1 MSETTVKAS
10 GGALQEAEQSH
21 GGLVEPL
28 PAAEGALVTR
38 TVVPRS
44 AGHRAD
50 MLRHIAVLSDVTAL
64 CLALVIASALSV
76 AIGRSLPDPGDL
88 LLFVALIPVWMLLA
102 GFYGLYRVPNR
113 TSEWSFADDL
123 SAAFVVCSIWGWFWL
138 VARSIVDV
146 GSVLPSLAVWA
157 ASILLIP
164 VLRSGVRHHLRS
176 APWYRQS
183 VLLVG
188 TPVGVSRVAKR
199 IERQPDWCFD
209 VVETIQ
215 IGGRFDPGG
224 RADIIADKARAL
236 KVGRVI
242 VADAPVD
249 MVERTG
255 LIRDLL
261 EAGVHVDLVS
271 SEADVFR
278 PTAFIDH
285 LEGLPTMAFAPVR
298 LSPAANRI
306 KRAVD
311 VAVAVAALVA
321 LSPLFA
327 YVALRIKRDSP
338 GPVLFRQDR
347 RGRYGTRFK
356 LLKLRTMAV
365 DAEERLD
372 EVAELKL
379 HPESAAFKAIEDPRV
394 TRYGASLRRR
404 SLDELPQLWNVLVG
418 DMSLVGPRPLPLD
431 EATQVP
437 PRYRAREN
445 VRPGLTGPWQV
456 LGRSDIPFEDMVKL
470 DYMYVCTWSPRGD
483 MKLLLRTIGVVLGA
497 RGAY

>member
-1 MSETTVKAS
+1 MSETTIKAS
-10 GGALQEAEQSH
+10 GGAFQEAEQSH

-28 PAAEGALVTR
+28 PAAEGAVVTQ
-38 TVVPRS
+38 TVIPRS
-44 AGHRAD
+44 VGERAD
-50 MLRHIAVLSDVTAL
+50 ALRHITVLSDVTAL
-64 CLALVIASALSV
+64 CLALVVASAASA

-113 TSEWSFADDL
+113 TSDWSFADDL

-138 VARSIVDV
+138 VGRTIVDV
-146 GSVLPSLAVWA
+146 GSVLPALTVWA

-164 VLRSGVRHHLRS
+164 VLRSGVRRHLRT

-188 TPVGVSRVAKR
+188 TPVGVSRVGKR

-224 RADIIADKARAL
+224 RADSIAEKARAL
-236 KVGRVI
+236 GVGRVI
-242 VADAPVD
+242 VADAPID

-261 EAGVHVDLVS
+261 EVGVHVDLVS

-285 LEGLPTMAFAPVR
+285 LEGLPTLAFAPVR
-298 LSPAANRI
+298 LSPASHRI
-306 KRAVD
+306 KRAID
-311 VAVAVAALVA
+311 VVGASVLLTV
-321 LSPLFA
+321 LSPLIA
-327 YVALRIKRDSP
+327 YVSIRIKLDSP

-347 RGRYGTRFK
+347 RGFAGTRFK
-356 LLKLRTMAV
+356 LFKFRTMTV
-365 DAEERLD
+365 DAEDRLD
-372 EVAELKL
+372 EVSDLKL
-379 HPESAAFKAIEDPRV
+379 HPDSATFKAIEDPRV
-394 TRYGASLRRR
+394 TSYGLKLRRR
-404 SLDELPQLWNVLVG
+404 SLDELPQLWNVLIG
-418 DMSLVGPRPLPLD
+418 DMSLVGPRPLPLN
-431 EATQVP
+431 EATYVP

-470 DYMYVCTWSPRGD
+470 DYMYVSTWSLRGD
-483 MKLLLRTIGVVLGA
+483 IKLLLRTIGVVLGA

>member
-1 MSETTVKAS
+1 MSETSIKAS
-10 GGALQEAEQSH
+10 GGAFQEAEQSQ

-28 PAAEGALVTR
+28 PATEAAAVAQA
-38 TVVPRS
+38 VVPRT
-44 AGHRAD
+44 AGHRAEA
-50 MLRHIAVLSDVTAL
+50 LRHITVISDVAAL
-64 CLALVIASALSV
+64 CLALVLASAVSA
-76 AIGRSLPDPGDL
+76 AIGRDLPQPSDL

-102 GFYGLYRVPNR
+102 GFYGLYRIPGR
-113 TSEWSFADDL
+113 TGDWSFADDL
-123 SAAFVVCSIWGWFWL
+123 SAAFVVCSVWGWFWL
-138 VARSIVDV
+138 VARSAVDV
-146 GSVLPSLAVWA
+146 GAVLPSVTVWA

-164 VLRSGVRHHLRS
+164 ILRSGVRHHLRT
-176 APWYRQS
+176 ADWYRQA

-188 TPVGVSRVAKR
+188 TPIGVHRVQQR
-199 IERQPDWCFD
+199 IDRQPEWCFD
-209 VVETIQ
+209 IVEEIQ
-215 IGGRFDPGG
+215 VGGRFDPEA
-224 RADIIADKARAL
+224 RADTIAERARAL
-236 KVGRVI
+236 GVVRVI

-255 LIRDLL
+255 LIRSLL
-261 EAGVHVDLVS
+261 EAGIHVDVVS

-285 LEGLPTMAFAPVR
+285 LEGLPTLTFAPVR
-298 LSPAANRI
+298 LSPAATRI
-306 KRAVD
+306 KRAID
-311 VAVAVAALVA
+311 VVLAAALLVV
-321 LSPLFA
+321 LSPLLA
-327 YVALRIKRDSP
+327 YIALRIKLDSP

-347 RGRYGTRFK
+347 RGLDGTRFK
-356 LLKLRTMAV
+356 LFKFRTMTV
-365 DAEERLD
+365 DAEDRLH

-379 HPESAAFKAIEDPRV
+379 HPDSATFKAVEDPRV

-404 SLDELPQLWNVLVG
+404 SFDELPQLWNVLIG

-431 EATQVP
+431 EATHVP
-437 PRYRAREN
+437 PHYRAREN

-470 DYMYVCTWSPRGD
+470 DYMYVSTWSPRGD